1 MQVFGSGR
9 MKAVVTQ
16 LLLLLT
22 LCAASAVQAMDWLK
36 ETPDLLAKVQAGELP
51 PVAQRVPAD
60 VQVVQLSADKSPG
73 EHGGQLRLLMGKQKD
88 IRQMVIYGYARLIGY
103 TEELELKAD
112 LLKSIDVVEGRVFTL
127 HLRKGHKWSDGHP
140 FTSEDFRYYW
150 EDIANNPELSKSGP
164 PRALVIDGQLPTVE
178 YPDAHTVRY
187 SWPAP
192 NPYFLTA
199 LAGASPLYIYKPA
212 HYLRQFHPR
221 YQSAEVL
228 EKMVK
233 DEGKRNWMG
242 VHVNR
247 DRPYKATNPELPTL
261 QPWMN
266 VTTPPSDRFIFE
278 RNPFYHRV
286 DENGRQLPYIDSV
299 AIGIASSGLVPA
311 KTGAGESDL
320 QARYLRMDNFTF
332 LKTTAKRNDF
342 DVRLWQT
349 AKGAHL
355 ALYPD
360 LNTNDA
366 VYRELL
372 RDVRFRRALSLAIHR
387 YEINQVVYFRLV
399 QESNN
404 TVLAESPL
412 YRPEYQNDWIQFD
425 IEQANRLLDELG
437 LSERDDRGV
446 RLMAD
451 GRPLEIVVQT
461 AGESTEQTDVLELI
475 HDSWLQAGIKLYS
488 IPSTREVFRN
498 RIFSGDAVMSIWTG
512 LENAIPTAENS
523 PMALAPTSK
532 YQYQWP
538 QWGAYY
544 ESGGTSGEEPD
555 LPAAR
560 ELLALSNQWSR
571 AVTHEERVQI
581 WHKMLEINRDQMF
594 TIGIVNHV
602 PHPVVVNNFLR
613 NVPITGFYD
622 ISPGAYFGIY
632 KPDTFWFDE
641 ARR

>member
-1 MQVFGSGR
+1 MTAVAGR
-9 MKAVVTQ
+9 
-16 LLLLLT
+16 LLLLLM
-22 LCAASAVQAMDWLK
+22 LFGSSAVQAMEGLK
-36 ETPDLLAKVQAGELP
+36 ETPGLLAKVQAGELP
-51 PVAQRVPAD
+51 PVAQRVPVDA
-60 VQVVQLSADKSPG
+60 QVVQFSPDQSPG

-103 TEELELKAD
+103 TEELKLKAD
-112 LLKSIDVVEGRVFTL
+112 LLKSIDVVDGRVFTL

-164 PRALVIDGQLPTVE
+164 PRALVIDGQLPKVE
-178 YPDAHTVRY
+178 FPDAHTVRY
-187 SWPAP
+187 SWPLP

-199 LAGASPLYIYKPA
+199 LAGASPLYIYKPG
-212 HYLRQFHPR
+212 HYLRQFHAR
-221 YQSAEVL
+221 YQSADVL

-266 VTTPPSDRFIFE
+266 VTKPPAERFIFE

-286 DENGRQLPYIDSV
+286 DQNGRQLPYIDSV

-355 ALYPD
+355 ALYPN
-360 LNTNDA
+360 LNTNDD

-404 TVLAESPL
+404 TVLVESPL
-412 YRPEYQNDWIQFD
+412 YRPEYQNDWVQFD
-425 IEQANRLLDELG
+425 IELANRLLDELG

-446 RLMAD
+446 RLLAD

-461 AGESTEQTDVLELI
+461 AGESTEQTDVLELV

-498 RIFSGDAVMSIWTG
+498 RIFSGDAIMSIWSG
-512 LENAIPTAENS
+512 LENGIPTAENS

-544 ESGGTSGEEPD
+544 ESSGTSGEEPE

-571 AVTHEERVQI
+571 ATTHEERVQI
-581 WHKMLEINRDQMF
+581 WHKMLDINRDRMF

-602 PHPVVVNNFLR
+602 PHPVVVNNFLH
-613 NVPITGFYD
+613 NVPATGFYD
-622 ISPGAYFGIY
+622 ITPGAYFGIY
-632 KPDTFWFDE
+632 KPDTFWFE
-641 ARR
+641 EGRR

>member
-1 MQVFGSGR
+1 MTPVIARF
-9 MKAVVTQ
+9 
-16 LLLLLT
+16 LLLLMLFGS
-22 LCAASAVQAMDWLK
+22 SAVQAMEWLK
-36 ETPDLLAKVQAGELP
+36 ETPNLLAKVQAGELP

-60 VQVVQLSADKSPG
+60 VQVVQFSPDQSPG
-73 EHGGQLRLLMGKQKD
+73 EQGGQLRLLMGKQKD
-88 IRQMVIYGYARLIGY
+88 IRQMVIYGYARLVGY
-103 TEELELKAD
+103 TEELKLKAD
-112 LLKSIDVVEGRVFTL
+112 LLKSIDVVDGRVFTL

-164 PRALVIDGQLPTVE
+164 PRALVIDGQLPKVE
-178 YPDAHTVRY
+178 FPDAHTVRY
-187 SWPAP
+187 SWPVP

-199 LAGASPLYIYKPA
+199 LAGASPLYIYKPG
-212 HYLRQFHPR
+212 HYLRQFHAR
-221 YQSAEVL
+221 YQSEDVL

-261 QPWMN
+261 QPWKN
-266 VTTPPSDRFIFE
+266 ATKPPAERFIFE

-286 DENGRQLPYIDSV
+286 DQNGRQLPYIDSV

-332 LKTTAKRNDF
+332 LKTTAKRNNF

-355 ALYPD
+355 ALYPN
-360 LNTNDA
+360 LNTNDD

-404 TVLAESPL
+404 TVLVESPL
-412 YRPEYQNDWIQFD
+412 YRPEYQNDWVQFD
-425 IEQANRLLDELG
+425 IELANRLLDELG

-446 RLMAD
+446 RLLAD

-461 AGESTEQTDVLELI
+461 AGESTEQTDVLELV

-498 RIFSGDAVMSIWTG
+498 RIFSGDAIMSIWSG
-512 LENAIPTAENS
+512 LENGIPTAENS
-523 PMALAPTSK
+523 PLALAPTSK

-544 ESGGTSGEEPD
+544 ESGGTSGEEPE

-560 ELLALSNQWSR
+560 ELLALSNQWSQ
-571 AVTHEERVQI
+571 ATTHEERVQI
-581 WHKMLEINRDQMF
+581 WHKMLDINRDRMF
-594 TIGIVNHV
+594 TIGIVNRV
-602 PHPVVVNNFLR
+602 PHPVVVNNSLH
-613 NVPITGFYD
+613 NVPTTGFYD
-622 ISPGAYFGIY
+622 IAPGAYFGIY

-641 ARR
+641 ERR